1 MTVLRIVLTV
11 LGLLPFCLGLVVLL
25 DLTASRA
32 RIRRLTSLEE
42 NGTEAAA
49 RVVELRYISW
59 DERRM
64 NATVTVDF
72 PDGETLRRTLWVP
85 LRPDLAVGGPCP
97 VVRHPRAAEGFEP
110 GTKADLARLRHHE
123 RTVEIPETRKLGLFF
138 VLIGAAPIALA
149 AALPALV
156 RLL

>member
-11 LGLLPFCLGLVVLL
+11 LGLLPFCLGLLVLL
-25 DLTASRA
+25 NLPASCA
-32 RIRRLTSLEE
+32 RIRRLASLEE

-97 VVRHPRAAEGFEP
+97 VVRHPRAGGGFEP
-110 GTKADLARLRHHE
+110 GTKADLARLRHRE
-123 RTVEIPETRKLGLFF
+123 RTVEIPETRRLGLSF
-138 VLIGAAPIALA
+138 VLIGAVPIAVA
-149 AALPALV
+149 IVLPALV